1 MTHDEF
7 TAALGA
13 WEGYR
18 IVARQR
24 LEPDAGEGR
33 KSPMVVIELEPD
45 PGRQGTRCQ
54 PVLLLHR
61 RIAQHQKIGLRFAS
75 KKRQIG
81 YELCRSM
88 SRAATWER
96 KCS

>member
-1 MTHDEF
+1 LFGGNTTQAKQTGGLPLTHDEF

-54 PVLLLHR
+54 PVLLLH
-61 RIAQHQKIGLRFAS
+61 
-75 KKRQIG
+75 
-81 YELCRSM
+81 C
-88 SRAATWER
+88 
-96 KCS
+96 